1 MAEIDKKQVE
11 EIVAQVVRNLRD
23 DGQILSQVPEPP
35 LPSNSDSVVHP
46 TVDQAVAAAKSAQTE
61 LVALGF
67 AKRVEII
74 EAIRMASLEHAK
86 RLAELAVN
94 DTNMGT
100 VEHKTM
106 KNEAAAKL
114 SPGVEDLQ
122 SETTTGDSGLLL
134 VEYAPFG
141 VINSITPTTNPTST
155 VINHAIIMLAAGNSV
170 VFSPHPNALECTE
183 ETMRVINEAI
193 VKAGA
198 PSNLLTTVEKAS
210 LRTAKEIMSHP
221 DVSMLVAT
229 GGGSVVR
236 AALSSGKKA
245 IAAGPG
251 NPPAI
256 IDETADVKKAA
267 NDVILG
273 ASFDNNLLCVGEKAL
288 FVIESVADEAIN
300 ELTQNGGHLIRTGE
314 LKKLQNVVDKGG
326 DVNREFIGK
335 NATVILDAAG
345 ISAPANTVLIIAEVL
360 ADHPFVINEYLM
372 PILPV
377 VRVSDFDEAVKGSTT
392 ADGGRK
398 HTIVLH
404 TNNMARVTQ
413 FTRAINANVV
423 VVNAPSY
430 ACAAIDGEGFLAMT
444 IAGPTG
450 EGYTRPRTFTT
461 RRQLTIA
468 GDLSIHTLPN
478 TSGK

>member
-1 MAEIDKKQVE
+1 MAEIDQKQVE

-23 DGQILSQVPEPP
+23 DGQILSQAPA
-35 LPSNSDSVVHP
+35 PSLSSASASVVYP
-46 TVDQAVAAAKSAQTE
+46 TVDRAVEAAKAAQSE
-61 LVALGF
+61 FVALGF
-67 AKRVEII
+67 TKRVEII
-74 EAIRMASLEHAK
+74 EAIRKASLEHAR
-86 RLAELAVN
+86 RLAELAVK
-94 DTNMGT
+94 DTDMGT

-170 VFSPHPNALECTE
+170 VFSPHPNAQECTE
-183 ETMRVINEAI
+183 ETMRVLNEAI
-193 VKAGA
+193 VKAGG
-198 PSNLLTTVEKAS
+198 PSNLLTTVAKAS

-288 FVIESVADEAIN
+288 FVVESVADEAIS
-300 ELTQNGGHLIRTGE
+300 ELTQNGGYLIRTDE
-314 LKKLQNVVDKGG
+314 LTKLQNIVDKGG
-326 DVNREFIGK
+326 EANREYIGK
-335 NATVILDAAG
+335 NATLILNAAG
-345 ISAPANTVLIIAEVL
+345 INAPANTIVIIIEVP
-360 ADHPFVINEYLM
+360 ADHAFVINEYLM
-372 PILPV
+372 PMLPV
-377 VRVSDFDEAVKGSTT
+377 VRVSNFDEAVKGAVA

-413 FTRAINANVV
+413 LTRAINANVV

-430 ACAAIDGEGFLAMT
+430 ACAAIGGEGFLAMT

-450 EGYTRPRTFTT
+450 EGYTRPRTFTS

-468 GDLSIHTLPN
+468 GDLSIHTL
-478 TSGK
+478 